1 MRAASLIY
9 TGDADLAEIIGLSM
23 SVSLTAVLAAC
34 VIGMVLGG
42 AVRRARF
49 RGRPAVIILLNALM
63 GLPPVV
69 VGLGVYLLLSRAG
82 PLGVFGLLY
91 RPPR

>member
-1 MRAASLIY
+1 MHDLKAAFMRAASLIY

-42 AVRRARF
+42 AVGVLRF
-49 RGRPAVIILLNALM
+49 RGRSA
-63 GLPPVV
+63 GL
-69 VGLGVYLLLSRAG
+69 
-82 PLGVFGLLY
+82 FC
-91 RPPR
+91 